1 MKSHPA
7 SYHLLGVCVNFLYT
21 VPFVLSFFQVSAY
34 IAMGI
39 CFPLHSVLCTL
50 TVIIN
55 YTYLELFAF
64 VAFAMLCIEFRAL
77 HIVCCATWPYP
88 QPLDI
93 FSLSPFLPL
102 SFVPG
107 LESRASCILSYDSAT
122 ELHSS
127 CPSSPSPQKKAF
139 IVKTCW
145 DESPEGGLWRTFD
158 NPQEPDCYMPWCCRW
173 HCHLQSL
180 ASLPCF
186 PVLKQQVHF
195 RYVLVC
201 WFGKRVETLLLIVCW
216 SCLS

>member
-1 MKSHPA
+1 MRDSQVKDLSSRRWAFCLLVLNITQILIMAKSKGLHKQEMKSHPA

-107 LESRASCILSYDSAT
+107 LESRASCILSYNSAT

-139 IVKTCW
+139 IVKTC
-145 DESPEGGLWRTFD
+145 
-158 NPQEPDCYMPWCCRW
+158 
-173 HCHLQSL
+173 
-180 ASLPCF
+180 
-186 PVLKQQVHF
+186 
-195 RYVLVC
+195 
-201 WFGKRVETLLLIVCW
+201 
-216 SCLS
+216 